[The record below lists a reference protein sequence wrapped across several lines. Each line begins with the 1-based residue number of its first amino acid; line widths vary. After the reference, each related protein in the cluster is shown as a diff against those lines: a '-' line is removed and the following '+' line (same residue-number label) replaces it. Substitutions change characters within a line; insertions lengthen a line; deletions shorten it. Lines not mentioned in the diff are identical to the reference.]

1 MIQKAYSG
9 ILDPIV
15 ENVNEGAG
23 PADEMVDYDNSGE
36 SSQTSDVP
44 YLTQGQGVL
53 ALAAPSLRHERT
65 AVVIPID
72 GSQLEPDT
80 QEEPLSQ
87 VDNPPTDNES
97 PGDGNTMIAGGGVQQ
112 PAPRMS
118 SRLES
123 LGVHNTRIDTRT
135 RENTEARNIPGTN
148 LNTHNS
154 FSLLDDDDVMSRDLE
169 MGVRPDYFSLEK
181 INYLKDLE
189 IARHAIVEVQDNP
202 APPDATDISQ
212 VLLLGFGTDQSG
224 TALEDAD
231 GFTPVMSRRKKRER
245 KSACKIR
252 RGGSRSKS
260 GDATVGAQSKSCAAL
275 VKANSDHPLIG
286 IVAGTRRRK
295 KP

>member
-1 MIQKAYSG
+1 M
-9 ILDPIV
+9 
-15 ENVNEGAG
+15 
-23 PADEMVDYDNSGE
+23 
-36 SSQTSDVP
+36 
-44 YLTQGQGVL
+44 
-53 ALAAPSLRHERT
+53 
-65 AVVIPID
+65 
-72 GSQLEPDT
+72 
-80 QEEPLSQ
+80 
-87 VDNPPTDNES
+87 
-97 PGDGNTMIAGGGVQQ
+97 
-112 PAPRMS
+112 
-118 SRLES
+118 
-123 LGVHNTRIDTRT
+123 
-135 RENTEARNIPGTN
+135 
-148 LNTHNS
+148 
-154 FSLLDDDDVMSRDLE
+154 
-169 MGVRPDYFSLEK
+169 
-181 INYLKDLE
+181 KDLE
-189 IARHAIVEVQDNP
+189 IARHAIVEVHDNP